1 VSPPFDPPG
10 VLAAC
15 GALALSGC
23 LSSGSTA
30 TFGSHDWPMA
40 KYAADGT
47 ERWRFEARGRVSTST
62 VGDGSVCVAGAETLY
77 ALEAPR

>member
-1 VSPPFDPPG
+1 
-10 VLAAC
+10 
-15 GALALSGC
+15 
-23 LSSGSTA
+23 
-30 TFGSHDWPMA
+30 MA